1 MIYIPFTLRDISYEY
16 DDIDN
21 GRECFQGNTNKVY
34 IYIYIYIDKIINGE
48 STFMTASKEL
58 FRFLSTFSLFSTL
71 SLSWLLRRGG
81 TGGDD
86 IDELGSESSF
96 FSRVDIGVAL
106 SSRLTWE
113 LFEDGLR
120 GAGGGGR

>member
-21 GRECFQGNTNKVY
+21 DRECFQGNTNKVC
-34 IYIYIYIDKIINGE
+34 IDKIINGE

-58 FRFLSTFSLFSTL
+58 FRFLSTFSLFSIL

-96 FSRVDIGVAL
+96 FSRVNIGVAL

-113 LFEDGLR
+113 LLEDGLR